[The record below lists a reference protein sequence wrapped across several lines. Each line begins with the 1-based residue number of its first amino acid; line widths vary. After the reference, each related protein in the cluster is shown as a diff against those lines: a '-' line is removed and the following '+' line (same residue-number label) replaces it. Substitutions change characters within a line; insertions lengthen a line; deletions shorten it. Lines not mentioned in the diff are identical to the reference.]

1 MGRVYEPAE
10 DSLLLLRHVEENVR
24 GSVLDMGTGSGVQAV
39 AAALKPEVDLVL
51 AVDIDPGAIEV
62 ARKRAT
68 EAGVTDKI
76 QFRVSD
82 LFEHV
87 GEDLFDWIVF
97 NPPYLPS
104 NGQADEYLWAGGPGG
119 GEVIG
124 RFLSEAKRYLK
135 AGGGILI
142 VYSSLTELDLGLIRE
157 DYSVDVLEE
166 HPLFFEKLF
175 CALLKPL
182 SPS

>member
-87 GEDLFDWIVF
+87 GEDLFERSPI
-97 NPPYLPS
+97 
-104 NGQADEYLWAGGPGG
+104 GGS
-119 GEVIG
+119 V
-124 RFLSEAKRYLK
+124 EA
-135 AGGGILI
+135 
-142 VYSSLTELDLGLIRE
+142 
-157 DYSVDVLEE
+157 LERRD
-166 HPLFFEKLF
+166 
-175 CALLKPL
+175 
-182 SPS
+182 SR